1 MENLA
6 VITLPTKVEKS
17 KEQKTEDAKNLFET
31 YLKENN
37 ELFRIDK
44 VRDAN
49 VELYSLQ
56 RGNLR
61 CSLNLGRLISEG
73 LQNFDSDENKQL
85 RKSARLNITT
95 EHFIKTAYGFNK
107 QWAYKLVKAHKLPED
122 IKEAYLK
129 TGNLESEVSIAGL
142 LKFADPTKKDAPN
155 EDENTGAIT
164 EPNESAPVN
173 EEQTAPTEVETVEK
187 FGGIEL
193 HLNKATKE
201 DITAAI
207 AYLTAKL
214 A

>member
-6 VITLPTKVEKS
+6 VITLPTKVEKT
-17 KEQKTEDAKNLFET
+17 KEQKTEEAKNLFET

-49 VELYSLQ
+49 IELYSLQ

-61 CSLNLGRLISEG
+61 ASLNLGRLISEG

-85 RKSARLNITT
+85 RKAARLNITT

-107 QWAYKLVKAHKLPED
+107 QWAYKLVKAYKLD
-122 IKEAYLK
+122 DKIKEEYFKL
-129 TGNLESEVSIAGL
+129 GNLDGEVSVAGL
-142 LKFADPTKKDAPN
+142 LKFANPDKKDEA
-155 EDENTGAIT
+155 ETSEAETVET
-164 EPNESAPVN
+164 VN
-173 EEQTAPTEVETVEK
+173 EAAPTEVETIEK

-201 DITAAI
+201 DIERAI